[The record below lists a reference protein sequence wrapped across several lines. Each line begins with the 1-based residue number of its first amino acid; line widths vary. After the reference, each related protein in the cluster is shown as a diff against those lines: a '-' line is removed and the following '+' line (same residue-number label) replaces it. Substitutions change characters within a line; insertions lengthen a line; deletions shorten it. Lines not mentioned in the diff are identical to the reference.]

1 MTTITLVMIVKNE
14 STILTRC
21 LDSVRS
27 IVDYFVLSDTGSTDG
42 TPTLIKEYL
51 ATHNLTG
58 TVCHDEWQNFGH
70 NRTKS
75 VENAKNWLQ
84 TQNIPLATNY
94 ILTLD
99 ADMIGVVGD
108 TLKDRLDQSDMWMVQ
123 QHNPCIQ
130 YENIRFFRSNLSYQ
144 SVGVTHEFWR
154 CLSPCREGRIPPHQ
168 FSIDDRGDGGCK
180 SDKFDRDIRLLRR
193 GLIDEPTNV
202 RYFFYLAQSYAD
214 SGNNEEALKW
224 YQRRID
230 AGGWNEEIF
239 IAYKRRGDLY
249 RMLGKT
255 ELAVSEWLKGWEKMP
270 NRSETLYEVVRHYRI
285 IGQYHTAFLF
295 LEKALLIPLPKECV
309 LFVEFPIYQYRL
321 LEELSIIAFYV
332 NKKREGLIAS
342 QYLLLN
348 KEIPNDV
355 KRLVENNL
363 FFYMEPLS
371 YQKSGQIII
380 PSYRTGSASL
390 LSLHPTK
397 GVIRSVNYHITDAFE
412 FRVEN
417 PDGIVRTTN
426 LWVEG
431 DTVYPIET
439 TYDLAPVR
447 NSHVK
452 GFEDIRLCRVN
463 GEQYGIA
470 SHWEYGRCNHP
481 SVVLLH
487 FTLVEERWKIDRYAP
502 ILYRDDLCQK
512 NWTLF
517 EEEGA
522 LYAVYSH
529 SPLIILALSTDPETF
544 ADFRVVRE
552 EATCAMDVRGSTN
565 MVWAKGERLFL
576 VHHILMKDTRRYYH
590 RLMRYNSQWALT
602 GISEPFYIKTFF
614 VEFSLSMLYD
624 EEMDELT
631 IPFSTRDETTEWVS
645 LQYSSVKWLENC
657 VKADGIL

>member
-14 STILTRC
+14 SAILARC

-27 IVDYFVLSDTGSTDG
+27 IVDYFVLTDTGSTDG
-42 TPTLIKEYL
+42 TPDIIKSYL
-51 ATHNLTG
+51 ATHNLVG
-58 TVCHDEWQNFGH
+58 TVCNDEWQNFGH

-84 TQNIPLATNY
+84 SQNIPLATNY

-99 ADMIGVVGD
+99 ADMLGVVGD
-108 TLKDRLDQSDMWMVQ
+108 DSLKDCLDRSDMWLVQ

-130 YENIRFFRSNLSYQ
+130 YENIRFFRSSLSYQ
-144 SVGVTHEFWR
+144 SVGVTHEFWK
-154 CLSPCREGRIPPHQ
+154 CLSTCREGRIPPRQ

-180 SDKFDRDIRLLRR
+180 SDKFERDIRLLRK

-214 SGNNEEALKW
+214 SGKTEDALKW

-230 AGGWNEEIF
+230 AGGWKEEIF
-239 IAYKRRGDLY
+239 ISHKRRGDLY
-249 RMLGKT
+249 RMLGKM
-255 ELAVSEWLKGWEKMP
+255 ELAVSEWLMGWEKMP
-270 NRSETLYEVVRHYRI
+270 NRSETLYEVVRHYRL
-285 IGQYHTAFLF
+285 IGQYYTAFLF
-295 LEKALLIPLPKECV
+295 LEKALLIPLPNDSV
-309 LFVEFPIYQYRL
+309 LFVEFPIYRYKL

-348 KEIPNDV
+348 KEIPIDV

-363 FFYMEPLS
+363 FFYIEPLS
-371 YQKSGQIII
+371 YEKSGKISV

-390 LSLHPTK
+390 LSIKPVT
-397 GVIRSVNYHITDAFE
+397 GMIRSVNYHITDSFE

-426 LWVEG
+426 LWVDG
-431 DTVYPIET
+431 DTVYPVS
-439 TYDLAPVR
+439 YDLAPVR

-452 GFEDIRLCRVN
+452 GLEDIRLCRVN

-470 SHWEYGRCNHP
+470 SSWEYGRCNCP
-481 SVVLLH
+481 SVVLIH
-487 FTLVEERWKIDRYAP
+487 FTMTEGRWQIDRYAP
-502 ILYRDDLCQK
+502 IRYRDDICQK
-512 NWTLF
+512 NWTLY
-517 EEEGA
+517 EENGK

-529 SPLIILALSTDPETF
+529 SPLVILALSTEPETF

-552 EATCAMDVRGSTN
+552 AESYAIDVRGSAN

-576 VHHILMKDTRRYYH
+576 VHHILIKETRRYYH
-590 RLMRYNSQWALT
+590 RLLRYSSDWVLT
-602 GISEPFYIKTFF
+602 GVSEPFYIKTFF

-624 EEMDELT
+624 EDTDELT
-631 IPFSTRDETTEWVS
+631 IPFSTRDQTTEWVS

-657 VKADGIL
+657 VKADSIL